1 MTFGVTTRSVP
12 QREQERAVDD
22 VAQLLQIG
30 DFLER
35 KPAQLSGGQRQRVA
49 MGRAL
54 VRQPAVFLFD
64 EPLSNLDAKLR
75 IEMRTEIKKLHQ
87 RLAKTS
93 VYVTHDQVEAMT
105 LASRIA
111 VMDQGHI
118 RQFAPPAEV
127 YNDPADLFVA
137 GFMGSPPMNM
147 LDGRVEVGDGVH
159 IVVEGGGEAIRFP
172 APGAQRDRIAAY
184 DGRSVVLG
192 LRPETI
198 AAEGHGDGAVE
209 SFGFERVVE
218 VVEPTG
224 PDTLIIFQLGG
235 VEATARVRPEDEQP
249 AGASF
254 RFDVDMAKAK
264 VFDPASGA
272 RI

>member
-1 MTFGVTTRSVP
+1 
-12 QREQERAVDD
+12 
-22 VAQLLQIG
+22 
-30 DFLER
+30 
-35 KPAQLSGGQRQRVA
+35 
-49 MGRAL
+49 

-87 RLAKTS
+87 RLGKTS

-147 LDGRVEVGDGVH
+147 LEGTVQVGDGVH
-159 IVVEGGGEAIRFP
+159 IVVEGGGEAIAFP
-172 APGAQRDRIAAY
+172 APHAQRDRVAAH
-184 DGRSVVLG
+184 DGRNVILG

-198 AAEGHGDGAVE
+198 GAAGQDHGAEE
-209 SFGFERVVE
+209 SFGFVREVE

-224 PDTLIIFQLGG
+224 PDTLLIFPLGG

-249 AGASF
+249 AGTPF
-254 RFDVDMAKAK
+254 HFTVDMSKAK
-264 VFDPASGA
+264 VFDPTSGK